1 MRKDKRVS
9 MQKYTEKEQREI
21 IKECGEFLQDSSNA
35 FKDDVKRQVD
45 QLEMFGGNFWTDS
58 VCKTYRR
65 TNKLRPNLHFS
76 NWEVLRN
83 AAVSPFSASPWHIA
97 LENTESK
104 KTEIDKG
111 EENAATTNQ
120 ETQKEIDSY
129 EADSDCKT
137 AYIEGV
143 GRGFI
148 CGAGYYLIGVETDEL
163 TGQNKICGEFVTRQ
177 NSVAFDPNATA
188 VDGSDAEQGAIVNYI
203 SLTKAKRLYG
213 NGVVPMDYPNAQPTL
228 TFVDIGQWPNVA
240 NKIQVVTYYRKK
252 NVEVKV
258 DETRTEKRTIVEWFK
273 ICGNAIIDSG
283 ELPIR
288 YIPIVRFAGF
298 ATFRNGEVIY
308 TGIIDKTFSLQL
320 GINIA
325 YSTMVERAGRSVKA
339 NYITNVDSVDGLD
352 AYYKKLNEDDSL
364 LVMYKGDQ
372 PPIPVKESFVTSD
385 LSEMIANT
393 RNLLSDVVGIPL
405 TGINGINESNKTA
418 TEVLQQQANAESNVA
433 NIYNNAYKATRTIGR
448 IVIQLIT
455 GGVDLKF
462 TLENGPAIISQN
474 MKKRQ
479 ELAMVA
485 NLLPDNLKP
494 LMALYY
500 VDTIKSEQSK
510 EIKADIIANLPT
522 DLKLVGDQPTDPA
535 AIHELRR
542 MQVICDGLAEQLEA
556 TKAENEELKKQY
568 ESAEMSLLNTREQRA
583 DDMERF
589 RISETNKMN
598 LETAKLESQNAKAA
612 AELAIKNKAV
622 NADMQRA
629 ATDAEQA
636 AVDTAEKIA
645 GGENAV

>member
-1 MRKDKRVS
+1 MEYS
-9 MQKYTEKEQREI
+9 EKEQQEI
-21 IKECGEFLQDSSNA
+21 IKECGEFLKDSSDT
-35 FKDDVKRQVD
+35 FKNDVQRQVE

-104 KTEIDKG
+104 KTEVDKD
-111 EENAATTNQ
+111 EADALTTNE
-120 ETQKEIDSY
+120 ETQKEIDNY
-129 EADSDCKT
+129 EGDSDCKT
-137 AYIEGV
+137 AYIECV

-148 CGAGYYLIGVETDEL
+148 CGAGYYVLGVETDEL
-163 TGQNKICGEFVTRQ
+163 TGKNKILGEFITRQ
-177 NSVAFDPNATA
+177 NSVAFDPNAQA

-213 NGVVPMDYPNAQPTL
+213 NGIVPLNYPEAQPTL
-228 TFVDIGQWPNVA
+228 TFVDVGQWPNIA
-240 NKIQVVTYYRKK
+240 NKIQIVTYYRKK
-252 NVEVKV
+252 SVKG
-258 DETRTEKRTIVEWFK
+258 DGQTRTYIEWFK

-298 ATFRNGEVIY
+298 ATFRNGDIIY

-339 NYITNVDSVDGLD
+339 NYITNVDAVDGLD
-352 AYYKKLNEDDSL
+352 EYYKNLNEDENL
-364 LVMYKGDQ
+364 LVMYKGDK
-372 PPIPVKESFVTSD
+372 PPIPVQESFVTSD

-418 TEVLQQQANAESNVA
+418 TEVLQQQVNAESNVA

-522 DLKLVGDQPTDPA
+522 ELKLISDQPTDPA

-542 MQVICDGLAEQLEA
+542 MQGICDGLAEQLE
-556 TKAENEELKKQY
+556 TIKAENEDLRKQY

-612 AELAIKNKAV
+612 AELSIKNKAV
-622 NADMQRA
+622 NADMQRS
-629 ATDAEQA
+629 ATEAEQA

>member
-1 MRKDKRVS
+1 
-9 MQKYTEKEQREI
+9 MQYSAQEQAEI
-21 IKECGEFLQDSSNA
+21 IKECGEFLKDSSNT
-35 FKDDVKRQVD
+35 FKDDVQRQVE
-45 QLEMFGGNFWTDS
+45 QLEMFGGNFWTQNT
-58 VCKTYRR
+58 CKTYRR

-76 NWEVLRN
+76 NWEVLKN
-83 AAVSPFSASPWHIA
+83 AAVSPFSASPWHVA
-97 LENTESK
+97 LEDTESK
-104 KTEIDKG
+104 KAEDALTD
-111 EENAATTNQ
+111 NND
-120 ETQKEIDSY
+120 TQKEIDSY
-129 EADSDCKT
+129 EADSDSKT

-143 GRGFI
+143 GRGFV
-148 CGAGYYLIGVETDEL
+148 CGAGYYVLGVETDEL
-163 TGQNKICGEFVTRQ
+163 TGKNKILGEFITRQ
-177 NSVAFDPNATA
+177 ASVAFDPNAQA

-203 SLTKAKRLYG
+203 SLQKAKRLYG
-213 NGVVPMDYPNAQPTL
+213 DGIVPLDYPNAQPTL
-228 TFVDIGQWPNVA
+228 SFVDVGQWPNLA
-240 NKIQVVTYYRKK
+240 NKIQIVTYYRKK
-252 NVEVKV
+252 DVQVKG
-258 DETRTEKRTIVEWFK
+258 EKRTIVEWFK
-273 ICGNAIIDSG
+273 ICGNAIIDGG

-298 ATFRNGEVIY
+298 ATFRNGDVIY

-339 NYITNVDSVDGLD
+339 NYIVNVDAVDGLD
-352 AYYKKLNEDDSL
+352 QYYKKMNEDDSL
-364 LVMYKGDQ
+364 LVMYKGDK
-372 PPIPVKESFVTSD
+372 PPIQIQESFVTSD

-433 NIYNNAYKATRTIGR
+433 SIYNNAYKATRTIGR

-455 GGVDLKF
+455 GGADLPF

-485 NLLPDNLKP
+485 NLLPENLKP
-494 LMALYY
+494 LLALRY
-500 VDTIKSEQSK
+500 VDTIKSDQSE

-522 DLKLVGDQPTDPA
+522 ELKLVSDQPTDPA

-542 MQVICDGLAEQLEA
+542 MQAVCDGLVEQLE
-556 TKAENEELKKQY
+556 TIKSENEELKKQY

-612 AELAIKNKAV
+612 AELTIKNKAV
-622 NADMQRA
+622 NADMQRS
-629 ATDAEQA
+629 ATEAERA

>member
-1 MRKDKRVS
+1 MDYS
-9 MQKYTEKEQREI
+9 EKEQQEI
-21 IKECGEFLQDSSNA
+21 IKECGEFLLDSSNT
-35 FKDDVKRQVD
+35 FKDDVQRQVEH
-45 QLEMFGGNFWTDS
+45 LEMFGGNFWTDS

-65 TNKLRPNLHFS
+65 TNQLRPNLHFS
-76 NWEVLRN
+76 NWEVLKN

-104 KTEIDKG
+104 KTEVDKD
-111 EENAATTNQ
+111 EAAALTTNE
-120 ETQKEIDSY
+120 ETQKEIDTY
-129 EADSDCKT
+129 EGDSDCKT

-148 CGAGYYLIGVETDEL
+148 CGAGYYVIGVEPDEL
-163 TGQNKICGEFVTRQ
+163 TGKNKILGEFITRQ
-177 NSVAFDPNATA
+177 NSVAFDPNAQA

-203 SLTKAKRLYG
+203 SLSKAKRLYG
-213 NGVVPMDYPNAQPTL
+213 NGIVPLDYPEAQPTL
-228 TFVDIGQWPNVA
+228 TFVDVGQWPNIA

-252 NVEVKV
+252 SVKV
-258 DETRTEKRTIVEWFK
+258 DGETRTYVEWFK
-273 ICGNAIIDSG
+273 ICGNAIIDGG

-298 ATFRNGEVIY
+298 ATFRNGDIIY

-339 NYITNVDSVDGLD
+339 NYITNIDSVDGLD
-352 AYYKKLNEDDSL
+352 DYYKKLNEDESL
-364 LVMYKGDQ
+364 LVMYKGDKA
-372 PPIPVKESFVTSD
+372 PIPIQESFVTSD

-418 TEVLQQQANAESNVA
+418 TEVLQQQVNAESNVA

-485 NLLPDNLKP
+485 NLLPENLKP

-510 EIKADIIANLPT
+510 EIKADIIANLPVE
-522 DLKLVGDQPTDPA
+522 LKLVGEQPTDPA

-542 MQVICDGLAEQLEA
+542 MQGICDGLAEQLE
-556 TKAENEELKKQY
+556 TIKAENEDLRKQY

-612 AELAIKNKAV
+612 AELSIKNKAV

-629 ATDAEQA
+629 ATEAEQA

>member
-1 MRKDKRVS
+1 
-9 MQKYTEKEQREI
+9 MQYSAQEQAEI
-21 IKECGEFLQDSSNA
+21 IKECGEFLKDSSNT
-35 FKDDVKRQVD
+35 FKDDVQRQVE
-45 QLEMFGGNFWTDS
+45 QLEMFGGNFWTENT
-58 VCKTYRR
+58 CKTYRR

-76 NWEVLRN
+76 NWEVLKN
-83 AAVSPFSASPWHIA
+83 AAVSPFSASPWHVA
-97 LENTESK
+97 LEDTESK
-104 KTEIDKG
+104 KAEDALTD
-111 EENAATTNQ
+111 NND
-120 ETQKEIDSY
+120 TQKEIDNY
-129 EADSDCKT
+129 EADSDSKT

-143 GRGFI
+143 GRGFV
-148 CGAGYYLIGVETDEL
+148 CGAGYYVLGVETDEL
-163 TGQNKICGEFVTRQ
+163 TGKNKILGEFITRQ
-177 NSVAFDPNATA
+177 ASVAFDPNAQA

-203 SLTKAKRLYG
+203 SLQKAKRLYG
-213 NGVVPMDYPNAQPTL
+213 DGIVPLDYPNAQPTL
-228 TFVDIGQWPNVA
+228 SFVDVGQWPNLA
-240 NKIQVVTYYRKK
+240 NKIQIVTYYRKK
-252 NVEVKV
+252 DVKV
-258 DETRTEKRTIVEWFK
+258 GGEKRTIVEWFK
-273 ICGNAIIDSG
+273 ICGNAIIDVG

-298 ATFRNGEVIY
+298 ATFRNGDVIY

-339 NYITNVDSVDGLD
+339 NYIVNVDAVDGLD
-352 AYYKKLNEDDSL
+352 QYYKKMNEDDSL
-364 LVMYKGDQ
+364 LVMYKGDK
-372 PPIPVKESFVTSD
+372 PPIQIQESFVTSD

-433 NIYNNAYKATRTIGR
+433 SIYNNAYKATRTIGR

-455 GGVDLKF
+455 GGADLPF

-485 NLLPDNLKP
+485 NLLPENLKP
-494 LMALYY
+494 LLALRY
-500 VDTIKSEQSK
+500 VDTIKSDQSE

-522 DLKLVGDQPTDPA
+522 ELKLVSDQPTDPA

-542 MQVICDGLAEQLEA
+542 MQAVCDGLVEQLE
-556 TKAENEELKKQY
+556 TIKAENEDLKKQY

-583 DDMERF
+583 DDMQKF
-589 RISETNKMN
+589 VISETNKMN
-598 LETAKLESQNAKAA
+598 LETAKLESQNAKNAG
-612 AELAIKNKAV
+612 ELAIKNKAV

-629 ATDAEQA
+629 ATEAEKA